1 MLLLGLRSLHRFQ
14 PECRALTA
22 EHCLFID
29 HRSERDHM
37 GLVVSPGD
45 RDLDLYDSDL
55 RGVGSDVPRPAES
68 GLWGIAPISEG
79 FELSAQFFQFVLSED
94 RGQGEVC
101 AHRARAHPRRY
112 PARDAEGNQRKDRE
126 SNQDFNQRIPPF
138 PRSRHVS
145 KYTKEIEI
153 ETETQ
158 ARTETETET
167 RIETERGGAV
177 SVSTLCLNPAASVDF
192 ARGF

>member
-1 MLLLGLRSLHRFQ
+1 MRDFPFMLSLSKHESHFFSTLLL
-14 PECRALTA
+14 
-22 EHCLFID
+22 ID

-68 GLWGIAPISEG
+68 GLWGIAPTTEG

-94 RGQGEVC
+94 RGQGEVG

-112 PARDAEGNQRKDRE
+112 PARDAEGNQGKDRE
-126 SNQDFNQRIPPF
+126 RDQGIG
-138 PRSRHVS
+138 RH
-145 KYTKEIEI
+145 
-153 ETETQ
+153 
-158 ARTETETET
+158 
-167 RIETERGGAV
+167 
-177 SVSTLCLNPAASVDF
+177 STPAPMAHSAASSCE
-192 ARGF
+192 